1 MYSAGDIKVVA
12 SHGSSIAEI
21 SPADGRS
28 HGLSISS
35 TFPLAWT
42 TRYLTEDAVVI
53 KLRSNSNKSIVDKDL
68 IKWSK
73 EDININNSD
82 YHDEINYLIENFK
95 KDRALIVEEFK
106 RNVKPYKDIKNQ
118 NLKDIKSL
126 YSKKRRE
133 IKKKYGIKNK
143 NNILPKKE
151 IKDLNNK

>member
-1 MYSAGDIKVVA
+1 MVYNIVFFIFSLNML
-12 SHGSSIAEI
+12 I
-21 SPADGRS
+21 SNND
-28 HGLSISS
+28 
-35 TFPLAWT
+35 
-42 TRYLTEDAVVI
+42 I
-53 KLRSNSNKSIVDKDL
+53 KLRSNSNKSVNNKYSKKSIVDKDL

-73 EDININNSD
+73 EDIHINNSD

-95 KDRALIVEEFK
+95 KDKALIVEEFK
-106 RNVKPYKDIKNQ
+106 RNIKPYKDIKNQ

-143 NNILPKKE
+143 HNTLPKNE

>member
-1 MYSAGDIKVVA
+1 MVYNIVFFIFSLNI
-12 SHGSSIAEI
+12 
-21 SPADGRS
+21 
-28 HGLSISS
+28 LISS
-35 TFPLAWT
+35 
-42 TRYLTEDAVVI
+42 DDI
-53 KLRSNSNKSIVDKDL
+53 KLRSNSNKSVNNKYSNKSIVDKDL

-143 NNILPKKE
+143 NNILPKNE